1 MAMGMCQC
9 TASITCL
16 WCSSSSIT
24 PRPGPDPADPFADIG
39 ELLVHRLHEAG
50 GLVHGKEWPLV
61 GVRMVRA
68 QTGGRT
74 GRSMELTHSEGLAIV
89 ESLKVARPDAFER
102 KGKWKR
108 GK

>member
-1 MAMGMCQC
+1 MTICQC

-24 PRPGPDPADPFADIG
+24 PRPGPDPADPFSDIG
-39 ELLVHRLHEAG
+39 KCLQYRLHEVG
-50 GLVHGKEWPLV
+50 GKVHGSEWPLV

-74 GRSMELTHSEGLAIV
+74 VRSMELTHSEGLAIV
-89 ESLKVARPDAFER
+89 AALKAAKPEAFQT